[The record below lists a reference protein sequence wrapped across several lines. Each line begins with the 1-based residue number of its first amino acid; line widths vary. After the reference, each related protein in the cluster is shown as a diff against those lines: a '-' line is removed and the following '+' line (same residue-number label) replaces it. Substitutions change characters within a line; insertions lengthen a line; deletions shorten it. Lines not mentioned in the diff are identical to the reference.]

1 MKFNTV
7 KTTLAASAIG
17 LAALLGTVEI
27 NAQSRD
33 RGNNF
38 PPVSNQRNDQQRI
51 EIEKQRQRDE
61 QIRAEQ
67 PRSEQIRMEQMRN
80 QNGRDRNDWERNVRF
95 KVYQNGKVFI
105 TDQRGLE
112 TLKEAV
118 MSGYEKGF
126 QAGQTNRRNKRRG
139 NIYSQ
144 IGYQNDYSR
153 NVGGFGYQNQVDS
166 KLLQSY
172 FQKGFQEGFEDGYN
186 TRKMRGWGRDDVKI
200 SNHELRSILKFERF

>member
-17 LAALLGTVEI
+17 LGALLGTVEI

-33 RGNNF
+33 RGDNF

-51 EIEKQRQRDE
+51 EIEKQRQRGD
-61 QIRAEQ
+61 
-67 PRSEQIRMEQMRN
+67 QMRN